1 MTLAPRLLTLALALA
16 ILLAAFPATAQIPD
30 QLKYPIPAPPT
41 GVQVAA
47 NHGYSVA
54 VEGSYTVVDS
64 PRDDTG
70 GSDAGVVKVFDTA
83 TGVLLHVL
91 ANPSPADGE
100 LFGWSVA
107 ISGSRV
113 IVGAIEDDT
122 AANNAGSAYVYDL
135 GSATPTVPIVTLNNP
150 GPAPEDSFGW
160 SVAIS
165 GTRVVVGAPFDDTGA
180 SNAGSAYVYDLAGA
194 TPTVPVTTLNNP
206 SPAAGDQFGCS
217 VAISGSRVV
226 VGAYADDAG
235 ATDAGSI
242 YVYDVASATPA
253 FPATLN
259 NPAPAAGDFFGWSVA
274 ISGTR
279 VVVGAPWDD
288 AVAGDA
294 GSAYVYDLAGATP
307 TFPITFN
314 NTSSSYRLFFGA
326 SVAISGPRVVVG
338 AYENATGATIG
349 AAFVYDVTAATP
361 TVPVAALSNPG
372 PPDNGDDWFGYSVA
386 ISNTSV
392 VVGAP
397 HDDAGTQDAGSAY
410 IYDIASATPTVPK
423 ATLNNPGPAAGGAFG
438 RSVAVSGTRVVVGAD
453 QDTPGATY
461 AGSAY
466 VYDLSSATPSVPVA
480 TLNNPTPAVADYFG
494 RSVAISGTRVIVG
507 AFQDDTGAVNSGS
520 AYVYDLISGTP
531 MVVATL
537 NNPSPAADD
546 WFGFSV
552 AISGT
557 RIVVGALIDD
567 TGAENAGSAYVYD
580 LSSATPTVPVA
591 TLNNPSPAAGDI
603 FGRSVAISGTRVI
616 VGASGDDT
624 GASEAGSA
632 YVYDL
637 SSATPTVPVATL
649 NNPSPAAN
657 DEFGFSVAISGTRVV
672 VGAKGDNTGASE
684 AGSAYVYDLGSATPT
699 VPVATLN
706 NPGPAVSDQFGSSV
720 AISGTRV
727 VVGALYDDTGAD
739 AAGSAY
745 VYDLTSA
752 TPTVPVATHNNPGPA
767 VYDNFGTSV
776 AIDGTTIA
784 IGAPLDDLTV
794 ADKGAAYIYG
804 PSPYSLW
811 KVSELSNQ
819 FTPDL
824 GDADSDGLSN
834 LGEYGLL
841 RSPTIP
847 NGAATTAA
855 PALYAEGTRLRM
867 FVPRDPARNDITLEV
882 QATGDLLGLWTT
894 IATSTLG
901 APFTGP
907 GYFAGDSAT
916 PGVKSVEVRDV
927 MNLPDAPQRFLR
939 VRVKH

>member
-54 VEGSYTVVDS
+54 VEGSYTVVGS

-438 RSVAVSGTRVVVGAD
+438 RSVA
-453 QDTPGATY
+453 
-461 AGSAY
+461 
-466 VYDLSSATPSVPVA
+466 
-480 TLNNPTPAVADYFG
+480 
-494 RSVAISGTRVIVG
+494 
-507 AFQDDTGAVNSGS
+507 
-520 AYVYDLISGTP
+520 
-531 MVVATL
+531 
-537 NNPSPAADD
+537 
-546 WFGFSV
+546 
-552 AISGT
+552 
-557 RIVVGALIDD
+557 
-567 TGAENAGSAYVYD
+567 
-580 LSSATPTVPVA
+580 
-591 TLNNPSPAAGDI
+591 
-603 FGRSVAISGTRVI
+603 
-616 VGASGDDT
+616 
-624 GASEAGSA
+624 
-632 YVYDL
+632 
-637 SSATPTVPVATL
+637 
-649 NNPSPAAN
+649 
-657 DEFGFSVAISGTRVV
+657 ISGTRVV